1 MRGFINS
8 YPKAQSIENQNK
20 FVLRKFMRK
29 YKLVLINLLREYQM
43 TKVSTRIIFHN
54 GSVNLDCHLSNQD
67 DNKTYTYINNI
78 TKDQII
84 KVHKV

>member
-1 MRGFINS
+1 
-8 YPKAQSIENQNK
+8 
-20 FVLRKFMRK
+20 
-29 YKLVLINLLREYQM
+29 M

-84 KVHKV
+84 KVHKLYPSKYKINLTNSACNVLDCKNSPKSN